1 MKTNFKLICASLIAV
16 MLASSCKKE
25 AEQITFSSDPA
36 ALNEVPCMD
45 PADQVLTLTTNANWI
60 VVTPTWVKADPVF
73 GSGTTIVS
81 FKVGSTYINE
91 KTDVA
96 SRTGEI
102 VFSGGGKSYVVPITQ
117 LGYTAPVDP
126 SASIGG
132 IPDVDEF
139 MKFVQ
144 AVNENEGIS
153 RWLNANKEV
162 ELLSDIDLSEY
173 QEWTPIGAVES
184 VTNGNYAGGYNGV
197 AFKGVFNGGG
207 HTIRGFKPTVTVAAD
222 GTFGL
227 FGALDGATIKD
238 LNINTDLVI
247 SATAQADAGV
257 LAGTAISSTIQNVT
271 VSGKITSAGNGADNK
286 RFALGGIAGFVF
298 NTGTGTS
305 LIKDCTVNLTVNA
318 DCGSN
323 TKNGAG
329 AAMYGGIAGFVT
341 TSQDNSANDIQNCV
355 NNGEITAK
363 LGRCSG
369 IVATANYGGHFL
381 NCTNNANQV
390 NSFTDGRVGNVV
402 SVLYKNAVADGLVN
416 NGNLTTS
423 DVKTHAG
430 AIVGFFNDDAIV
442 MKGGKNTGTII
453 AANTTQ
459 RGLIGANISKFAS
472 ITDVTVG
479 GKLGTYKADGN
490 HEMIDVNAGNF
501 EDYIGSISAANRAK
515 VSGLTWDG
523 APAPVIEGIATA
535 ADLKEFATLVNSGG
549 DVTKFMV
556 DGAIVLGTD
565 IDLSEYQEW
574 TPIGAPETVT
584 NGNYESTYTGVAF
597 KGVFNGGGHTIKG
610 FKPTVKVADKG
621 TFGLFGV
628 LDGATIKDLNIET
641 DLTISAAAQA
651 DAGVLAGTSIS
662 STIQNVKVSGKIT
675 SAGTETNSKRFALG
689 GIAGFVFNT
698 GTGTSLIKDCT
709 VDLTV
714 SADGGKNTANGATAA
729 MYAGIACFV
738 TTSQDESANDI
749 QNCVN
754 SGEITAKLGRCSGI
768 VATANYGG
776 HFKDCTNNANQVNTI
791 ANGRIGNVVSVLYK
805 NAVAEGLVNNGNLTT
820 SASDTHAGAIVG
832 FFNDDAIVMTG
843 GQNTGTIIAANTNQR
858 GLIGANISKFKSIS
872 GVTVGGK
879 LGTYKEDGNHE
890 MIDVNSSNFEQYIG
904 AISDANRA
912 KVSGLVWG
920 GGSAP
925 SSAKDGKFVLRENV
939 FGNE

>member
-144 AVNENEGIS
+144 AVNENEGTA
-153 RWLNANKEV
+153 RWQNASKEV
-162 ELLSDIDLSEY
+162 ELLADIDLSEY

-207 HTIRGFKPTVTVAAD
+207 HTIRGFKPTVKVDAD

-238 LNINTDLVI
+238 LNIQTDLAI
-247 SATAQADAGV
+247 SAKAQADAGV
-257 LAGTAISSTIQNVT
+257 LVGTAISSTIQNVK
-271 VSGKITSAGNGADNK
+271 VSGKITSAGTETNGK

-305 LIKDCTVNLTVNA
+305 LIKDCSTNLIVNA

-323 TKNGAG
+323 TGNGAAG
-329 AAMYGGIAGFVT
+329 AMYGGVAGFVT

-369 IVATANYGGHFL
+369 IVATANYGGHFKD
-381 NCTNNANQV
+381 CTNNANQV
-390 NSFTDGRVGNVV
+390 NSFVDGRVGNVV

-430 AIVGFFNDDAIV
+430 AIVSFFNDDAIV
-442 MKGGKNTGTII
+442 MTGGKNTGTII

-459 RGLIGANISKFAS
+459 RGLIGGNISKFTS
-472 ITDVTVG
+472 ISGVTVG

-501 EDYIGSISAANRAK
+501 EQYIGAVSDANRVK
-515 VSGLTWDG
+515 ISGLTWDG

-535 ADLKEFATLVNSGG
+535 ADLKEYASLVKTGG

-556 DGAIVLGTD
+556 DGVVVLGAD
-565 IDLSEYQEW
+565 IDLAGEEW
-574 TPIGAPETVT
+574 TPIGEGTVS
-584 NGNYESTYTGVAF
+584 NAGVIGEGVVPYTGVF
-597 KGVFNGGGHTIKG
+597 DGKGHTVDNFTINVPATG
-610 FKPTVKVADKG
+610 ASG
-621 TFGLFGV
+621 YAAGLFGI
-628 LDGATIKDLNIET
+628 LSGATVKNVVIGSKVVIEGKSEAITFLGGVAGFALN
-641 DLTISAAAQA
+641 
-651 DAGVLAGTSIS
+651 
-662 STIQNVKVSGKIT
+662 STVEGCTNKGKVSVTAAKDAIRECVGGIVGGMYTGEGDGYASYIKNCVNEGTVT
-675 SAGTETNSKRFALG
+675 SKNSVNTNNGGNGLSVA
-689 GIAGFVFNT
+689 GIAGFT
-698 GTGTSLIKDCT
+698 D
-709 VDLTV
+709 
-714 SADGGKNTANGATAA
+714 GKNFTYIQFCTNKAAISAEATRLA
-729 MYAGIACFV
+729 
-738 TTSQDESANDI
+738 
-749 QNCVN
+749 
-754 SGEITAKLGRCSGI
+754 GI
-768 VATANYGG
+768 VASANAKTKVEDCVNEGKISGLDVKASNSRVAGICSGGSTDDVFIRCINRGDIVFDKSGDSTHGYAAGILGQSNNPLTIEACENYGAILSDM
-776 HFKDCTNNANQVNTI
+776 FKAGTIYMGAILGNANSKKATI
-791 ANGRIGNVVSVLYK
+791 K
-805 NAVAEGLVNNGNLTT
+805 NC
-820 SASDTHAGAIVG
+820 
-832 FFNDDAIVMTG
+832 
-843 GQNTGTIIAANTNQR
+843 
-858 GLIGANISKFKSIS
+858 K
-872 GVTVGGK
+872 VGGK
-879 LGTYKEDGNHE
+879 VGPLTEDETYKVVTLTAE
-890 MIDVNSSNFEQYIG
+890 NFATYITL
-904 AISDANRA
+904 ATA
-912 KVSGLVWG
+912 KA
-920 GGSAP
+920 GSCVIE
-925 SSAKDGKFVLRENV
+925 GNV